1 MTTKTRFELEQE
13 ILDCWGICD
22 DLETIYSDESL
33 NLDDRILNVL
43 LGLKELY
50 HMKFERTFATFEQLV
65 VDRQFPK
72 MWRWQSGPMQ
82 QSAKL

>member
-1 MTTKTRFELEQE
+1 MTKDRFDLEQE

-33 NLDDRILNVL
+33 NLNDRVLNVL

-50 HMKFERTFATFEQLV
+50 HMKFERTFATFEKLV
-65 VDRQFPK
+65 TTRQFNK
-72 MWRWQSGPMQ
+72 TIM
-82 QSAKL
+82 

>member
-1 MTTKTRFELEQE
+1 MTNKTRFDLEQE

-33 NLDDRILNVL
+33 NLDDRMMNVL

-50 HMKFERTFATFEQLV
+50 HMKFERTFATFEHIVTSKQL
-65 VDRQFPK
+65 PK
-72 MWRWQSGPMQ
+72 M
-82 QSAKL
+82 

>member
-1 MTTKTRFELEQE
+1 MTKDRFDLEQE

-33 NLDDRILNVL
+33 NLNDRVLNVL

-50 HMKFERTFATFEQLV
+50 HMKFERTFATFEKLV
-65 VDRQFPK
+65 TTRQFNK
-72 MWRWQSGPMQ
+72 NIM
-82 QSAKL
+82 

>member
-1 MTTKTRFELEQE
+1 MTKDRFDLEQE

-33 NLDDRILNVL
+33 NLNDRVLNVL

-50 HMKFERTFATFEQLV
+50 HMKFERTFATFENLV
-65 VDRQFPK
+65 TTRQFNK
-72 MWRWQSGPMQ
+72 TIM
-82 QSAKL
+82 